1 MGYSQY
7 GAADGYPIVN
17 AHGGLACRL
26 DVAAADAVA
35 AETGIRLISPDRPGV
50 GRSDP
55 QPGRTILD
63 WAGDVADL
71 LDQIDVDGFAAMGWS
86 MGGQYAAALGYALPH
101 RVTRVAIIAGALPL
115 TEPGVFDELPAM
127 DRLLTRMSLRA
138 PWIAAQWF
146 RIMRFASGVAP
157 TLYGRLGAREL
168 GPADG
173 AVIRNE
179 GFGAF
184 ARMSHEALRQLS
196 GAVEEYRAWIR
207 PWGFAPR
214 TSACRST
221 YGRGR
226 ATNSSMLAGHTA
238 LLRESPTPP

>member
-1 MGYSQY
+1 MGYSRY

-115 TEPGVFDELPAM
+115 TETGVFDELPAM
-127 DRLLTRMSLRA
+127 DRLLTRVSLRA
-138 PWIAAQWF
+138 PGIAAQRF

-168 GPADG
+168 GPADPKRG
-173 AVIRNE
+173 VRRVRPDVTRGVTATVRPRRGISGLDPAV
-179 GFGAF
+179 GFRPRGPQRAGRCMGGD
-184 ARMSHEALRQLS
+184 ARRTRQ
-196 GAVEEYRAWIR
+196 
-207 PWGFAPR
+207 
-214 TSACRST
+214 
-221 YGRGR
+221 
-226 ATNSSMLAGHTA
+226 H
-238 LLRESPTPP
+238 